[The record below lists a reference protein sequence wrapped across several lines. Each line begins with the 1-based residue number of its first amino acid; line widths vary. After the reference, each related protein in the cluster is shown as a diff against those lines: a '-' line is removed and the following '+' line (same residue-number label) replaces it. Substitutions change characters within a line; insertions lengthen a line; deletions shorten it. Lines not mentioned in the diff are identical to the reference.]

1 MIQTREDLRHYLTE
15 DRRVNLGNLSCSQ
28 ILKARM
34 KDIGGYSAWRFLKAL
49 RHLEYYINNSRRSPL
64 HKLLCGY
71 WRLRYTRLTKRYRL
85 EIPPFTTGYG
95 LRISHLSCG
104 GIVFSNCKVGNYL
117 DIRQFTTIG
126 NKGDNRHEEQPVLGD
141 HVFLGCGVSIIGNV
155 HIGDHAV
162 IGAGSV
168 VVKDI
173 PAYANAA
180 GNPCRVISMQQP

>member
-1 MIQTREDLRHYLTE
+1 M
-15 DRRVNLGNLSCSQ
+15 
-28 ILKARM
+28 
-34 KDIGGYSAWRFLKAL
+34 
-49 RHLEYYINNSRRSPL
+49 
-64 HKLLCGY
+64 
-71 WRLRYTRLTKRYRL
+71 
-85 EIPPFTTGYG
+85 
-95 LRISHLSCG
+95 
-104 GIVFSNCKVGNYL
+104 FSNCTVGNYL
-117 DIRQFTTIG
+117 DLRQFTTIG

>member
-1 MIQTREDLRHYLTE
+1 M
-15 DRRVNLGNLSCSQ
+15 
-28 ILKARM
+28 
-34 KDIGGYSAWRFLKAL
+34 
-49 RHLEYYINNSRRSPL
+49 
-64 HKLLCGY
+64 LCGY

-104 GIVFSNCKVGNYL
+104 GVVFSNCTVGNYL
-117 DIRQFTTIG
+117 DLRQFTTIG

-155 HIGDHAV
+155 HIGDHAT

-173 PAYANAA
+173 PAYAIAV
-180 GNPCRVISMQQP
+180 GNPCRVIGSNAPAQ

>member
-1 MIQTREDLRHYLTE
+1 MIQTRDDLRHYLAE
-15 DRRVNLGNLSCSQ
+15 DRRVNLGSTSRMKL
-28 ILKARM
+28 LKARLQ
-34 KDIGGYSAWRFLKAL
+34 GNGSANVYRFLQAL
-49 RHLEYYINNSRRSPL
+49 RHTEYHLNNLSRSPL
-64 HKLLCGY
+64 HALPYRL
-71 WRLRYTRLTKRYRL
+71 WRICYLRRAKRYRL
-85 EIPPFTTGYG
+85 EIPLNTVGYG
-95 LRISHLSCG
+95 IRISHTLGG
-104 GIVFSNCKVGNYL
+104 GIVMSTCTIGNYL

-126 NKGDNRHEEQPVLGD
+126 VKSDDRADERPVLGD

>member
-1 MIQTREDLRHYLTE
+1 MIQTREDLRHYLAE
-15 DRRVNLGNLSCSQ
+15 DRRVNLGNLSRSQ
-28 ILKARM
+28 MLKARM

-71 WRLRYTRLTKRYRL
+71 WRLRYTRLTKRYRI

-104 GIVFSNCKVGNYL
+104 
-117 DIRQFTTIG
+117 G

-180 GNPCRVISMQQP
+180 GNPCRVISMQQ